1 MTNFNGE
8 TIAYDE
14 IGNPIQYKR
23 DTLTW
28 TEGRRLSSIS
38 HPAPGLPDYRTV
50 HDYKYNAAGQRISK
64 TTTSPSGESVTTEFI
79 YNGDQLVG
87 QKTSDGSEDLE
98 FLYDDTGSYI
108 GFVYRNAEY
117 YYMKNLQGDIIG
129 IVDSAGLI
137 LAIYAYTPWGQLLT
151 IDRVTGS
158 SYSDGDSSIGSINPI
173 RYRGYYYDNETRLY
187 YLNSRYYDPEVGRF
201 ISSDSVM
208 GVNADMATYNLYAY
222 CGNNPIIRC
231 DVSGTHW
238 DNIIDAALHIGN
250 MLLLAV
256 GIDTAAGGAFFLNM
270 SQDEN
275 GIYHASFN
283 CWQQY
288 AGYMYLYDVAFDIG
302 TDMSAGKFDFTYAG
316 QGYTIWVWK
325 GDYINL
331 GAGAELGIYRGSSGI
346 RTVDKSLAMQMG
358 MTLHYRG
365 NLIIDHY
372 PEEYQW
378 WITGFNAEY
387 LNKHASDLTATFEV
401 IFSNHEMYRAFRAA
415 YPNNSMVEYWD
426 SRSLVIFQF

>member
-1 MTNFNGE
+1 MASLSRPFPGKPENQ
-8 TIAYDE
+8 TIYTYE
-14 IGNPIQYKR
+14 
-23 DTLTW
+23 
-28 TEGRRLSSIS
+28 
-38 HPAPGLPDYRTV
+38 
-50 HDYKYNAAGQRISK
+50 YNAAGQRISK
-64 TTTSPSGESVTTEFI
+64 TITSPDGNSVTTEFI

-87 QKTSDGSEDLE
+87 QKTPDGSEDLV
-98 FLYDDTGSYI
+98 FLYDDAGSYI

-117 YYMKNLQGDIIG
+117 YYMKNVQGDIIG
-129 IVDSAGLI
+129 IVDSAGSI
-137 LAIYAYTPWGQLLT
+137 LAIYVYNPWGRLVT

-158 SYSDGDSSIGSINPI
+158 SYSDNGSSIGSINPI
-173 RYRGYYYDNETRLY
+173 RYRGYYYDKETRLY

-201 ISSDSVM
+201 ISSDSVI

-222 CGNNPIIRC
+222 CGNNPIVRC

-238 DNIIDAALHIGN
+238 DNIIEAALHIGN

-256 GIDTAAGGAFFLNM
+256 GIDTAAGGAIFLSM
-270 SQDEN
+270 SPDEN
-275 GIYHASFN
+275 GIYHTSFN
-283 CWQQY
+283 CWQQCF
-288 AGYMYLYDVAFDIG
+288 GYMSLYDTVFDIC
-302 TDMSAGKFDFTYAG
+302 TDMEPKRFPFTYAG
-316 QGYTIWVWK
+316 QGYTIWMWK
-325 GDYINL
+325 GDYINF

-358 MTLHYRG
+358 MTLRYRG
-365 NLIIDHY
+365 DLIIDHY

-401 IFSNHEMYRAFRAA
+401 IFLSHEMYRAFRAA
-415 YPNNSMVEYWD
+415 YPDDPMIEYWD

>member
-1 MTNFNGE
+1 M
-8 TIAYDE
+8 
-14 IGNPIQYKR
+14 
-23 DTLTW
+23 
-28 TEGRRLSSIS
+28 
-38 HPAPGLPDYRTV
+38 PDYRTIY
-50 HDYKYNAAGQRISK
+50 DYEYNAAGQRISK
-64 TTTSPSGESVTTEFI
+64 TITSPDGNSVTTEFI

-87 QKTSDGSEDLE
+87 QKTSDGSEDLV
-98 FLYDDTGSYI
+98 FLYDDAGSYI

-117 YYMKNLQGDIIG
+117 YYMKNVQGDIIG

-137 LAIYAYTPWGQLLT
+137 LAIYTYTPWGQLLT

-238 DNIIDAALHIGN
+238 DNIIDASLHIGN

-256 GIDTAAGGAFFLNM
+256 GIDTAAVGAFFLNM

-302 TDMSAGKFDFTYAG
+302 TDMAAEEFFFTYAG
-316 QGYTIWVWK
+316 QGYTIWMWK

-346 RTVDKSLAMQMG
+346 RTVDKGLAMQMG

-365 NLIIDHY
+365 RLIIDYY
-372 PEEYQW
+372 PEEEQW
-378 WITGFNAEY
+378 WITGFNPPI
-387 LNKHASDLTATFEV
+387 LKCG
-401 IFSNHEMYRAFRAA
+401 R
-415 YPNNSMVEYWD
+415 
-426 SRSLVIFQF
+426 Q

>member
-1 MTNFNGE
+1 
-8 TIAYDE
+8 
-14 IGNPIQYKR
+14 
-23 DTLTW
+23 
-28 TEGRRLSSIS
+28 
-38 HPAPGLPDYRTV
+38 
-50 HDYKYNAAGQRISK
+50 
-64 TTTSPSGESVTTEFI
+64 
-79 YNGDQLVG
+79 
-87 QKTSDGSEDLE
+87 
-98 FLYDDTGSYI
+98 
-108 GFVYRNAEY
+108 
-117 YYMKNLQGDIIG
+117 MKNLQGDIIG

-208 GVNADMATYNLYAY
+208 GANADMATYNLYAY
-222 CGNNPIIRC
+222 CGNNPIVRC
-231 DVSGTHW
+231 DVSGTRW
-238 DNIIDAALHIGN
+238 DNIIDASLHIGN

-256 GIDTAAGGAFFLNM
+256 GIDTAAGGAIFLNM
-270 SQDEN
+270 SEDEN
-275 GIYHASFN
+275 GIYHTSFD
-283 CWQQY
+283 CWQQW
-288 AGYMYLYDVAFDIG
+288 AGYMDLYDVAFDIG

-346 RTVDKSLAMQMG
+346 RTVDKGLAMQMG

-365 NLIIDHY
+365 RLIIDHY
-372 PEEYQW
+372 PEEEQW
-378 WITGFNAEY
+378 WITGFNPQY
-387 LNKHASDLTATFEV
+387 LNVDASDLTATFEV
-401 IFSNHEMYRAFRAA
+401 IFSNHEMYRAFRKKWQ
-415 YPNNSMVEYWD
+415 YDPRFEFWD
-426 SRSLVIFQF
+426 SRSLVIFCF

>member
-1 MTNFNGE
+1 MLTSFNGK
-8 TIAYDE
+8 TITYDE
-14 IGNPIQYKR
+14 IGNPIQYRR

-28 TEGRRLSSIS
+28 TEGRRLSSIA
-38 HPAPGLPDYRTV
+38 HPAPGLPDLKTI
-50 HDYKYNAAGQRISK
+50 HDYEYNAAGQRIFK

-201 ISSDSVM
+201 L
-208 GVNADMATYNLYAY
+208 NADRY
-222 CGNNPIIRC
+222 
-231 DVSGTHW
+231 VST
-238 DNIIDAALHIGN
+238 
-250 MLLLAV
+250 
-256 GIDTAAGGAFFLNM
+256 
-270 SQDEN
+270 
-275 GIYHASFN
+275 
-283 CWQQY
+283 
-288 AGYMYLYDVAFDIG
+288 
-302 TDMSAGKFDFTYAG
+302 G
-316 QGYTIWVWK
+316 QGV
-325 GDYINL
+325 
-331 GAGAELGIYRGSSGI
+331 
-346 RTVDKSLAMQMG
+346 
-358 MTLHYRG
+358 
-365 NLIIDHY
+365 
-372 PEEYQW
+372 
-378 WITGFNAEY
+378 TGFNMFAYCLDNPVNNVDFNGDLVGTAVVIGCAALATLGIMLLGCALFRTAEILANAPPY
-387 LNKHASDLTATFEV
+387 IPEYSLPEVKIETDSDSKSKTEEKDITKERSSTKKQAYFTLNPDDFNPIGLIREEYPGTYNGRTIKWRDPISLSCIFEW
-401 IFSNHEMYRAFRAA
+401 N
-415 YPNNSMVEYWD
+415 
-426 SRSLVIFQF
+426 